1 MGHHISHIRQK
12 QHRTRAA
19 RRQRGFTLIEVMVV
33 IAILGILAALV
44 VPKIM
49 SRPDQARR
57 LAAKHDIQTIAQALK
72 LYRLDNGPNPT
83 REQGLPALSK
93 NRLSRRCRITGKT
106 AAIWKACRVIRGVTP
121 INIRTPAF
129 MARSISSATARMDN
143 QAAREMMRIS
153 VHGNKIPE
161 CRVYAA
167 RSADHTGHCRIT
179 HITGELSHLAQS
191 AH

>member
-1 MGHHISHIRQK
+1 
-12 QHRTRAA
+12 
-19 RRQRGFTLIEVMVV
+19 
-33 IAILGILAALV
+33 
-44 VPKIM
+44 
-49 SRPDQARR
+49 
-57 LAAKHDIQTIAQALK
+57 
-72 LYRLDNGPNPT
+72 
-83 REQGLPALSK
+83 
-93 NRLSRRCRITGKT
+93 
-106 AAIWKACRVIRGVTP
+106 
-121 INIRTPAF
+121 

-191 AH
+191 APRNWPAPVDRVFIEPPGAPPHISAERVIFGAESIAQPVIVTLCKGEICVHIAGSGDGRYRVRS